1 MKRPGGSPSR
11 RLAGEYACPE
21 GLRTPDRS
29 VPDSRFV
36 VVKPTAL
43 IAEDEAL
50 ARRKL
55 RDLLDEI
62 AMVDVVGEVEDGESC
77 VRAVDEMRPDV
88 LFLDVQMPGLSGL
101 DVLARAAHAPATIF
115 TTAHD
120 QYAVAAFELAAV
132 DYLLKPFGRE
142 RLRIALERA
151 LASLGPGERPDV
163 GGRLREAWTGRP
175 VDRLFVRDRGRIIPI
190 AVEQIERIE
199 AKDDYAALHTAGR
212 TYLVNVPLS
221 TLEQRLDAGRFVRVH
236 RSHIVNL
243 DFVAALE
250 PYDATRLH
258 VVLRDGARIL
268 ASRARSRV
276 LKGWTV

>member
-1 MKRPGGSPSR
+1 MKPS
-11 RLAGEYACPE
+11 
-21 GLRTPDRS
+21 
-29 VPDSRFV
+29 
-36 VVKPTAL
+36 AL

-50 ARRKL
+50 ARCKL
-55 RDLLDEI
+55 RELLDEI
-62 AMVDVVGEVEDGESC
+62 ALVDVVGEVEDGVSC
-77 VRAVDEMRPDV
+77 VRAVDEVRPDI

-101 DVLARAAHAPATIF
+101 DVLGRTAHAPVTIF

-132 DYLLKPFGRE
+132 DYLLKPFGRD
-142 RLRIALERA
+142 RLRAALERA
-151 LASLGPGERPDV
+151 LASLRAAASPDV
-163 GGRLREAWTGRP
+163 ANRLRDTWTGRP

-190 AVEQIERIE
+190 AVARIERIE
-199 AKDDYAALHTAGR
+199 AKDDYAALHTGGR
-212 TYLVNVPLS
+212 TYLVNVPLA
-221 TLEQRLDAGRFVRVH
+221 TLGQRLDPRRFIRVH

-258 VVLRDGARIL
+258 VVLRDGNRIL

-276 LKGWTV
+276 LKRWTE